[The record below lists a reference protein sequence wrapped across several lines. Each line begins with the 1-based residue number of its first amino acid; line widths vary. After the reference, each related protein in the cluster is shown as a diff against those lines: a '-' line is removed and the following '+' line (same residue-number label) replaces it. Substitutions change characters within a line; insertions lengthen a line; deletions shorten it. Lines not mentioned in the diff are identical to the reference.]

1 MRTQSMLVNATVLG
15 LAQILV
21 WGGSFF
27 LMAVL
32 ADPVVRDTGW
42 PRQWVYGSLSL
53 GILISGLLSPRVG
66 QLIARHGGRR
76 LLAGSGWVIAV
87 GLVMLGAATSLPI
100 FMLAWTIIG
109 VGMAAGLYD
118 SLFATLAALH
128 GEAARRAISQV
139 TLISGFC
146 TTLTWPVIGWLIEH
160 VGWRHACWGYA
171 ALLAVLVWPMYFMVL
186 PPDGQG
192 TALTEHAD
200 AAAQAPPYGM
210 AFTLLTMGFTLSSV
224 IMTAIS
230 VQLIALMQA
239 KGLSLTAAIGLG
251 ALIGPSQVGARAID
265 ALASRLHP
273 LWSALGSTLL
283 VAVGLLLLLAPAAAS
298 LGIVLYGAGSG
309 IRSIVRGTLP
319 LALFGK
325 RHYAVVLGR
334 IARPVLIA
342 QALTPLL
349 GGYLMQQQGATFT
362 LVALCLLALLN
373 MALVLALFPYR
384 RGSTPVSAE
393 GEQPSA

>member
-1 MRTQSMLVNATVLG
+1 MRTQPTLAKAAVLG

-53 GILISGLLSPRVG
+53 GILVSGLLSPRVG

-76 LLAGSGWVIAV
+76 LLAGSGLVIAA
-87 GLVMLGAATSLPI
+87 GLVMLGAARSLPI
-100 FMLAWTIIG
+100 FMLAWMIIG

-118 SLFATLAALH
+118 PLFATLGALH

-146 TTLTWPVIGWLIEH
+146 TTLTWPIIGWLIEH

-171 ALLAVLVWPMYFMVL
+171 ALLAVLVWPMYVMVL
-186 PPDGQG
+186 PRDRKG
-192 TALTEHAD
+192 TTSMVHAD
-200 AAAQAPPYGM
+200 ADTEAPPYGM
-210 AFTLLTMGFTLSSV
+210 VFTLLTMGFILSSV

-265 ALASRLHP
+265 ALASRWHP
-273 LWSALGSTLL
+273 LWNTLGSALL

-298 LGIVLYGAGSG
+298 VGIVLYGAGSG
-309 IRSIVRGTLP
+309 VRSIVRGTLP
-319 LALFGK
+319 LALFGR

-349 GGYLMQQQGATFT
+349 SGYLMQHQGASFT
-362 LVALCLLALLN
+362 LVTLCLLAALN
-373 MALVLALFPYR
+373 MVLVLVLLPYR
-384 RGSTPVSAE
+384 RGSVSLSTEATE
-393 GEQPSA
+393 